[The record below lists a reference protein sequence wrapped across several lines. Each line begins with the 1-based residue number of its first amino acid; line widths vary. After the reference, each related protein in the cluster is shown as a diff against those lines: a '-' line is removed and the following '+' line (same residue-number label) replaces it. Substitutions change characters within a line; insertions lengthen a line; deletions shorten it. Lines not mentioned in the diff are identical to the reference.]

1 MISYL
6 IVFISF
12 IKYQVGKPL
21 FRKTKD
27 GRIFEWKVE
36 KDDHLCTL
44 EEVFQKINHSKG
56 FNIEF
61 KFDDNIV
68 YKEDELVH
76 AIEVVLHVCSCPLL
90 FLISF
95 SFIRI
100 VTIFI
105 NLLILVPHYFRL
117 YINMLKT
124 DPSFFQAFSLMQLF
138 WSGNFKALIL

>member
-1 MISYL
+1 M
-6 IVFISF
+6 
-12 IKYQVGKPL
+12 

-76 AIEVVLHVCSCPLL
+76 AIEVVLHVCSYPLL
-90 FLISF
+90 FLNSF

-100 VTIFI
+100 CYHF
-105 NLLILVPHYFRL
+105 Y
-117 YINMLKT
+117 
-124 DPSFFQAFSLMQLF
+124 
-138 WSGNFKALIL
+138 